1 MNRLVKIFMAKIRS
15 VVRQNESTLAD
26 VDTNNDIRTS
36 HAAPEALSGHHITVM
51 DGSWICGN
59 SSIDSY
65 SYVGINTFITKTKIG
80 RYNSIANNV
89 NIGQGEHRL
98 DLISTSS
105 FITNMGYE
113 ELTQLECCIEHDVW
127 IGSGATIRRGV
138 TLGIGCVVGANAFVN
153 RDVPPFAV
161 VGGVPA
167 KILKY
172 RFPQEMIE
180 KILASKWW
188 TYEIEEALLIVKRL
202 DKDEGR

>member
-1 MNRLVKIFMAKIRS
+1 
-15 VVRQNESTLAD
+15 
-26 VDTNNDIRTS
+26 
-36 HAAPEALSGHHITVM
+36 
-51 DGSWICGN
+51 
-59 SSIDSY
+59 
-65 SYVGINTFITKTKIG
+65 
-80 RYNSIANNV
+80 
-89 NIGQGEHRL
+89 
-98 DLISTSS
+98 
-105 FITNMGYE
+105 MGYQ
-113 ELTQLECCIEHDVW
+113 ELTQLDCCIEHDVW